1 MIRVHA
7 GGRSFDAAA
16 FVFDKDGLLFES
28 KQFWIALS
36 EERMR
41 QIRKLGS
48 DHLVT
53 QWASCFGVKTEDG
66 YTVTDV
72 DPSGIL
78 AVASPDE
85 EITATAALIVQILKL
100 RWTEARDYANEIFRK
115 ADEELELRR
124 ALKPRP
130 GFPGIMERLRSY
142 GVPYGVAT
150 SDTTARAMESFRIF
164 DNPQALSFV
173 ICPRDVKRGKPHPDM
188 LEEVSRRLGVPTAQL
203 VMVGDSY
210 VDVEMAR
217 RAGAVGI
224 GIPETEGMRK
234 QMHELGAI
242 VLESLDQIQL
252 ER

>member
-1 MIRVHA
+1 MVRVHA

-48 DHLVT
+48 EELVMT
-53 QWASCFGVKTEDG
+53 WAKCFGVQTEDG
-66 YTVTDV
+66 ITVSDV
-72 DPSGIL
+72 DPTGIL
-78 AVASPDE
+78 AVASPGE
-85 EITATAALIVQILKL
+85 EITATATLIVQVLKL
-100 RWTEARDYANEIFRK
+100 RWTEARDHANDIFRQ
-115 ADEELELRR
+115 ADEELELRK

-130 GFPGIMERLRSY
+130 GFPGIMERLRNC

-150 SDTTARAMESFRIF
+150 SDTTERALESFRIF
-164 DNPQALSFV
+164 DNPDALSFV

-188 LEEVSRRLGVPTAQL
+188 LEEVSHRLNVPKEQL

-217 RAGAVGI
+217 RAGSVGI
-224 GIPETEGMRK
+224 GIPETEQMRR
-234 QMHELGAI
+234 QMQEMGVI
-242 VLESLDQIQL
+242 VLDNLNQIRF
-252 ER
+252 E